1 MAARDASRGHLAA
14 PKAADGPRSAEVVE
28 QAAGLAAAVAQRPEG
43 ELSDAAGLR
52 AAAVALALG
61 AQDHEADGRGR
72 ADHGGR
78 RGAPE
83 ARPVLRVAE
92 RGQLPGVELV

>member
-1 MAARDASRGHLAA
+1 MAARDASRGHFAA
-14 PKAADGPRSAEVVE
+14 PKAADGPRSAEGVAHV
-28 QAAGLAAAVAQRPEG
+28 AGLAAGVADRPEG

-52 AAAVALALG
+52 AGAVALALG
-61 AQDHEADGRGR
+61 AKDQEADGRGR

-92 RGQLPGVELV
+92 RGQLPGV